1 MISFEIR
8 VKVCQRLRDTTI
20 ERHVEVNLFFEQ
32 STDGSVRVV
41 GQSDLV
47 RSCKF
52 VRSNASSEVPAEE
65 PFSKK

>member
-1 MISFEIR
+1 MIRFEIR

-52 VRSNASSEVPAEE
+52 VRSNASSEAPAEE